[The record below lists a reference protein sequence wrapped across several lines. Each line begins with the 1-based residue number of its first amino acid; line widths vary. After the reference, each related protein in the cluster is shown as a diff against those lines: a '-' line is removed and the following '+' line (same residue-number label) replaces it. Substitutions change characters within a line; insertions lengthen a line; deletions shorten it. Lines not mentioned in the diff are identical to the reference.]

1 MKILKIFGKYADII
15 KIGCW
20 KTEVWFLFPLISIRT
35 LANSWKT
42 GLSFRFLKFEAAI
55 VIPFIKLKRDILI
68 TPLVLKR
75 NTYFNELVIG
85 WLLWYK
91 MIYSKRNNPEVY
103 KKQGL

>member
-1 MKILKIFGKYADII
+1 MKTFGRYINII
-15 KIGCW
+15 KIGSW
-20 KTEVWFLFPLISIRT
+20 KTEVKFLLPLISIRT
-35 LANSWKT
+35 LANSDQT

-55 VIPFIKLKRDILI
+55 VIPFIKLRRDILI

-75 NTYFNELVIG
+75 NTYFNELVVG

-91 MIYSKRNNPEVY
+91 YIYSKRNKPEIY